1 MVHVFSGGVFINIY
15 IYIQYYISIKK
26 SEEFFFP
33 GPKNQVPDPGAKK
46 DHVFS
51 FGLLKVNFFT
61 SA

>member
-46 DHVFS
+46 DH
-51 FGLLKVNFFT
+51 FFRLG
-61 SA
+61 S